1 MKIMSLIKCLYR
13 EKGSR
18 QKPYGWGTCPMSTMC
33 LCVCV
38 QLLVFNCLGMC
49 VVNGVIKHISIYI
62 YTCICTY
69 IIYTI
74 IIHTHH
80 ISYMFFVHMHVYICI
95 RVFRFYGL
103 TYTACATR
111 YCHAMLCH
119 VMKCDVCIIY
129 SHSSGFSE

>member
-33 LCVCV
+33 LCVCAITSV
-38 QLLVFNCLGMC
+38 QLFGNVCC
-49 VVNGVIKHISIYI
+49 KWCDKTYIYIYI

-119 VMKCDVCIIY
+119 VMKCDV
-129 SHSSGFSE
+129 